1 MLSIIISKKPISYR
15 LLGILISVAILLLS
29 VPCFLSASET
39 LSSSTLL
46 LTVQEAV
53 HRGLSQPAVKQRIEG
68 RIGVAQSQVTQTALW
83 PNPQLWVQRE
93 AANPSGRGEN
103 IDEYVWLA
111 QKIDFSGRRGLRV
124 DAAKQRVQATQ
135 LKTKFWRLGL
145 KIEIRQRFYQVLY
158 RQELRQTLGQWS
170 ERLEVIKA
178 VIRRREAG
186 GVISGYDRLRLTRE
200 QAAVRTRLQ
209 SAKAAYRRV
218 WEYLLGILGKREDD
232 RIYRGVA
239 GSLLPGTPPQL
250 KQLLQILTQRPDLR
264 SLEQQI
270 DATAFE
276 RRAAARG
283 WIPNVTLNLG
293 TKKAITPSGSG
304 VGSYI
309 VAGINLPFFDRDQ
322 AERDR
327 ATAKAQRAL
336 GEYQLTL
343 RDAQGAVR
351 GRWQE
356 LRQLVEVAQEVRH
369 QDMAATRELVRTAKV
384 AYESGEIGILE
395 LLDAYRQ
402 EADTLIRALQLE
414 QRARQ
419 AHIELERLTG
429 GFS

>member
-1 MLSIIISKKPISYR
+1 MFSINKKPIGYR
-15 LLGILISVAILLLS
+15 SLNGLIVTILSLSISGV
-29 VPCFLSASET
+29 LSASEI
-39 LSSSTLL
+39 LSSSAPF
-46 LTVQEAV
+46 LTAQEAV
-53 HRGLSQPAVKQRIEG
+53 RRGLSRPAVKQRIKG
-68 RIGVAQSQVTQTALW
+68 RLGVAQSKVTQTSLW

-111 QKIDFSGRRGLRV
+111 QTIDFSGRRGLRV

-135 LKTKFWRLGL
+135 LKTEFWRLGL
-145 KIEIRQRFYQVLY
+145 KTEIRQRFYQVLY
-158 RQELRQTLGQWS
+158 QQELRQMIRQWF
-170 ERLEVIKA
+170 ERLEVIEA
-178 VIRRREAG
+178 VIRKREAG
-186 GVISGYDRLRLTRE
+186 GLISGYDRLRLTRE
-200 QAAVRTRLQ
+200 QAAVRTQLQ
-209 SAKAAYRRV
+209 SARAAYHRI
-218 WEYLLGILGKREDD
+218 WEYLLGILGKTEDD
-232 RIYRGVA
+232 RIYQGVA
-239 GSLLPGTPPQL
+239 GSLLPSAPPPL
-250 KQLLQILTQRPDLR
+250 EQLLQILIQRPDLR

-270 DATAFE
+270 DAAVLE
-276 RRAAARG
+276 RRAATRG

-293 TKKAITPSGSG
+293 TKKAITPAGSG

-336 GEYQLTL
+336 GQYQLTL

-356 LRQLVEVAQEVRH
+356 LRQLIEVAREVRH
-369 QDMAATRELVRTAKV
+369 QDVAAARDLVSMAKV
-384 AYESGEIGILE
+384 AYERGEIGILE

-402 EADTLIRALQLE
+402 EAETLIRALQLE

-419 AHIELERLTG
+419 AHIELEQLTG

>member
-1 MLSIIISKKPISYR
+1 MLSINIVKKPIINR
-15 LLGILISVAILLLS
+15 FLRILVTVLLLS
-29 VPCFLSASET
+29 VPCFLSASEV
-39 LSSSTLL
+39 LSSSAPL
-46 LTVQEAV
+46 LTAQEAV
-53 HRGLSQPAVKQRIEG
+53 RRGLSRPAVKQRIEG
-68 RIGVAQSQVTQTALW
+68 QIGVAQSRVLQTALW

-93 AANPSGRGEN
+93 AANPGAGKA

-135 LKTKFWRLGL
+135 LKTEFWRLGL
-145 KIEIRQRFYQVLY
+145 KTEIRQRFYQVLY
-158 RQELRQTLGQWS
+158 QQELRQTLGQWS

-178 VIRRREAG
+178 VIRKREVG

-218 WEYLLGILGKREDD
+218 WEYLLGILEKREAD

-239 GSLLPGTPPQL
+239 GSLLPGTPPPL

-293 TKKAITPSGSG
+293 TKKSITPAGSG

-336 GEYQLTL
+336 GQYQLTL

-356 LRQLVEVAQEVRH
+356 LRQLVEVAWEVRH
-369 QDMAATRELVRTAKV
+369 QDVAATRELVRTAKV

-395 LLDAYRQ
+395 LLDAYRE

-419 AHIELERLTG
+419 AHIELEQLTG